1 MTSNNAVILL
11 KAQTYGPV
19 KKGETLEYKER
30 PYEFPEPGKGEIV
43 VKALYLSADLYM
55 VLIRRPIT
63 RLTDRGAKSEML
75 QSSLILWYTP
85 NPHSVSWPAD
95 ELRSRSRSANQ
106 FTASVSASYTNPTTL
121 NSPRVQSLIQP
132 WIGQSIHTSRV
143 HSRG

>member
-30 PYEFPEPGKGEIV
+30 PYEFPEPGKREIV
-43 VKALYLSADLYM
+43 VKALYLSADPYM
-55 VLIRRPIT
+55 VPIRRPIT
-63 RLTDRGAKSEML
+63 RLTGRGEKSEML
-75 QSSLILWYTP
+75 QSSPTLQYSP
-85 NPHSVSWPAD
+85 NPHSASRPAD
-95 ELRSRSRSANQ
+95 ELRSPSKSANQ
-106 FTASVSASYTNPTTL
+106 FTVSASASYTNPTTL
-121 NSPRVQSLIQP
+121 NSRPVQSLIQP